1 MPVFNEIRINQ
12 SHLSKVKIKK
22 QEIINSQELSNTP
35 QNNSLINDFHIW
47 RSYVSNVLKRDRL
60 TSTRI
65 VYV

>member
-47 RSYVSNVLKRDRL
+47 RSYVSNALRHDRL

>member
-35 QNNSLINDFHIW
+35 QNNSVVNDFHIW
-47 RSYVSNVLKRDRL
+47 RSYISRLLRDNN
-60 TSTRI
+60 TITTQVVNI
-65 VYV
+65 